1 MLKRFIKY
9 YGPHKKLF
17 FMDMSIA
24 VTASIATI
32 FFPYLTRI
40 LLKTHIPRKDIRM
53 IIVFLSLI
61 ALIYVITAFLSFI
74 RIKWGHILGTRMEY
88 DMRNDLFRHIQKLS
102 FSYFDSTKTGHLMS
116 RISHDLNMITEV
128 AHHAPEDLII
138 STVILTGAFFF
149 MFRFNSQLAAIA
161 LIPLPAMI
169 FWGSFIGSKIKDTF
183 RTVRRKIADINATVE
198 NSVMGIR
205 EVKAYTNEEL
215 EITKFQETNDNLK
228 KSKEDVFNLMGMFFS
243 VMDLLRNFYYLTI
256 IAAGVYFIYN
266 GRIDTADLL
275 SFLLY
280 VAVILPPIDRLINF
294 IEQYYEGTA
303 SFERF
308 IEIMDIEPD
317 ITDRKNAYVFS
328 PVKGLV
334 SFNHVSFK
342 YESSHGNVLDNI
354 SFDIEAGKTIAFVGE
369 SGAGKSTVVSLIP
382 RFYEPLKGTIQID
395 GHDISGLKQ
404 KFLRDNI
411 GIVQQ
416 NVFLFDSTIK
426 ENILYGNPNATDEQV
441 QKAVRLANIESFIKS
456 LPDGLD
462 TPVGERGVKLSGGQ
476 KQRISI
482 ARVFLKNPPILIF
495 DEATSSLDTES
506 EKLIQQSMK
515 TLSKNRTTIIIAH
528 RLSTVRHAH
537 RLFVMKKGKIIESG
551 THSELLKRNS
561 YYSKL
566 YSFSLF

>member
-1 MLKRFIKY
+1 
-9 YGPHKKLF
+9 
-17 FMDMSIA
+17 MDMSIA